1 LINQVFESRTLVGD
15 DIYFVDNITA
25 ARHQPVE
32 LEKVSPT
39 LSNHISNIH
48 EPFTSVSLKNVSSD
62 AEWMSG
68 RKVMVS

>member
-1 LINQVFESRTLVGD
+1 
-15 DIYFVDNITA
+15 VDNITA

-32 LEKVSPT
+32 LEKVSPK